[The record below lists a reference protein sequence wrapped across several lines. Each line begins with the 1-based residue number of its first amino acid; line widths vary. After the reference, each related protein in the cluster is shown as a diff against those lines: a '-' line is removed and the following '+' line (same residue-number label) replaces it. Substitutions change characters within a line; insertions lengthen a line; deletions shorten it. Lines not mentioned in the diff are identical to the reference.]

1 LRYGHL
7 AVRVQAACP
16 QVHEKLSDAD
26 HSKVRSRHLII
37 ALLGLFSL
45 IHVTGCYVPLRS
57 PATPATCL
65 SPEFRTPSRGVTNQL
80 NMASLSVD
88 ATLDYFVGPND
99 TLGVTI
105 PDLFKEGEINSFDV
119 RVMAD
124 GTVRLPLVEPVKV
137 GGMNLA
143 DAQQAIENAY
153 GKTIVKSPKASV
165 SLVEDALFDIAV
177 MGEVTEPGVYH
188 LPRHQNNDVAHAL
201 ALAGGETDYAA
212 DFIEVYRRMTHRE
225 LIEKLTTSE
234 AVGKAVEEIV
244 LPECFSPGDGSAAVQ
259 STGGANTVLR
269 VLLRGGPVSIF
280 VDNQLLAQD
289 QLANFDASLI
299 PGDVVVMPR
308 KPDETFYVV
317 GPLDRSNVI
326 NFRVSDLGR
335 RLGNAFLLPTDRDI
349 DVVTAMV
356 MAGYIDPIE
365 SPSTVTVHR
374 TVPGEPT
381 MLIRVDLIKARYDWN
396 ENIYVQAGDII
407 YLNPGG
413 AWWFRRTFDRIVPDL
428 LTIPY
433 AEGLERAI
441 NPRNG
446 NN

>member
-1 LRYGHL
+1 
-7 AVRVQAACP
+7 
-16 QVHEKLSDAD
+16 
-26 HSKVRSRHLII
+26 
-37 ALLGLFSL
+37 
-45 IHVTGCYVPLRS
+45 
-57 PATPATCL
+57 
-65 SPEFRTPSRGVTNQL
+65 
-80 NMASLSVD
+80 MASLSVD

-119 RVMAD
+119 RAMED

-137 GGMNLA
+137 GSMNLA

-153 GKTIVKSPKASV
+153 GKTIVKSPKASI
-165 SLVEDALFDIAV
+165 SLVEEALFDIAV
-177 MGEVTEPGVYH
+177 MGEVTEPGVYP

-201 ALAGGETDYAA
+201 AMAGGETDYAA
-212 DFIEVYRRMTHRE
+212 DFIEVHRRMTHRE

-234 AVGKAVEEIV
+234 AIGKAVEEIV

-269 VLLRGGPVSIF
+269 VSLRGGPVSIF

-349 DVVTAMV
+349 DVVTA
-356 MAGYIDPIE
+356 GYIDPIE

-374 TVPGEPT
+374 TVPGEPP

-407 YLNPGG
+407 YLNPDG

-433 AEGLERAI
+433 AEGF